1 MTHIMNYLSFM
12 GVNWHLQA
20 KRFEI
25 QTACVGVHE
34 VFAHRQSAHLT
45 SISIHINT
53 YLAVLKLTPI
63 ARSNIVAITT
73 YSSSCPLNF
82 IERITHVPSSEI
94 SGSGIFIAKIRH
106 RGALT

>member
-1 MTHIMNYLSFM
+1 MTHIKNYLSFM

-34 VFAHRQSAHLT
+34 VFAHRQSAHHLT
-45 SISIHINT
+45 SIS